1 MKLKEIRYNFID
13 HKATIIMP
21 YAVEAAAEIA
31 DGINRYF
38 VGGEVECEG
47 YSHYPRENK
56 TDFDFAIYGASLL
69 DTLIAVFENQLT
81 KYVAI

>member
-1 MKLKEIRYNFID
+1 MKLKEIRYNFIE
-13 HKATIIMP
+13 HKATIIIP
-21 YAVEAAAEIA
+21 YAVEPAAEIA

-47 YSHYPRENK
+47 YSHYPRENN
-56 TDFDFAIYGASLL
+56 TVFDFAIYGASML

-81 KYVAI
+81 KYAAI